1 MLQSTCH
8 SKLACVLG
16 EHSYSGIYTIRLHTV
31 CIPHPGTCLGERTV
45 VMAMAVGNS
54 PATTLLSSRE
64 ALAAMGQTESNA
76 PLPRNCMKS
85 WATERADNG
94 VAGID

>member
-1 MLQSTCH
+1 
-8 SKLACVLG
+8 
-16 EHSYSGIYTIRLHTV
+16 
-31 CIPHPGTCLGERTV
+31 
-45 VMAMAVGNS
+45 MAMAVGNS